1 MLELSR
7 SDEGRFGTL
16 HDLLSRKDRF
26 DRKREVGRMNE
37 LQHTPRIV
45 TYDWVDRK
53 HAVSTDSR
61 KARTQHS
68 VQCQPSLPLMAV
80 PLPNGDGWYIDK
92 IIPRQPSPSGA

>member
-1 MLELSR
+1 MLELPR

-26 DRKREVGRMNE
+26 DRRREVGRMKQ
-37 LQHTPRIV
+37 LQHAMRILIV

-68 VQCQPSLPLMAV
+68 VQCQPSLP
-80 PLPNGDGWYIDK
+80 PPHG
-92 IIPRQPSPSGA
+92 